1 MPTVVMPHNWYLPIT
16 DSPTYDINICESECR
31 RKKTVIFANKTTE
44 EIVLVGGGDF

>member
-16 DSPTYDINICESECR
+16 DSPTYESECR